1 MKKNLVLILSLVVSA
16 TSHAEII
23 KREYSAYSAWIDCDS
38 RSPVMVS
45 TSAGVD
51 QGNIKRRDAFDYDPA
66 LDSRCQQTSRKPY
79 SGKFE
84 DGSYH
89 RGHLVNANLFD
100 GSRQLMDETFYMT
113 NIVPQNSVSNI
124 GAWKQTEVIQECWRG
139 DKGVGT
145 AGTIMMFAGP
155 LYSDPS
161 NDYFL
166 NSHGV
171 RTPEY
176 MWKLLIS
183 NQRFAAWVIPND
195 RTATKKNL
203 DSFLVSINQLEQRI
217 GFRLGLDEQ
226 MFDKNYKPALG
237 EVGVNSFCFKNL
249 RD

>member
-1 MKKNLVLILSLVVSA
+1 MKKTLLLVIGLIVSA

-23 KREYSAYSAWIDCDS
+23 KREYSAYSVWIDCET

-51 QGNIKRRDAFDYDPA
+51 LGNIERRDAFDYDPGLEA
-66 LDSRCQQTSRKPY
+66 RCQQTSRRPY

-84 DGSYH
+84 EGSYH

-100 GSRQLMDETFYMT
+100 GNRKLMDETFYMT
-113 NIVPQNSVSNI
+113 NIVPQNSVSNF

-139 DKGVGT
+139 DED
-145 AGTIMMFAGP
+145 AGKANKIIMLAGP

-161 NDYFL
+161 NDHFL
-166 NSHGV
+166 KSHGV

-176 MWKLLIS
+176 MWKLLITD
-183 NQRFAAWVIPND
+183 QQFVAWIIPNG
-195 RTATKKNL
+195 RTAKNKFL
-203 DSFLVSINQLEQRI
+203 DSFLVTINQLEQRI
-217 GFRLGLDEQ
+217 GFKLGLDDR
-226 MFDKNYKPALG
+226 MFDKNYKPLPG
-237 EVGVNSFCFKNL
+237 EVGVNSFCYDNL